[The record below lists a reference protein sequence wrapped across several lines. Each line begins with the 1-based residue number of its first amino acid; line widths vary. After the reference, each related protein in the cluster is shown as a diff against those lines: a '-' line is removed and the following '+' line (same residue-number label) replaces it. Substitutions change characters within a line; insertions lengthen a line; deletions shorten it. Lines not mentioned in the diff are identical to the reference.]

1 MRARSI
7 CNWTSFFGT
16 SDIGFHFGPDQIGGD
31 PWSNPKS
38 YTEKSPLTYAK
49 NVITPTMLIHSYIDN
64 RCWIDQSIQM
74 YTALRYLGV
83 ETKFI
88 LYTKGSHS
96 FRNLGRPTIRKHR
109 LHDMIDWFNSYLK

>member
-1 MRARSI
+1 
-7 CNWTSFFGT
+7 
-16 SDIGFHFGPDQIGGD
+16 
-31 PWSNPKS
+31 
-38 YTEKSPLTYAK
+38 
-49 NVITPTMLIHSYIDN
+49 MLIHSYNDN